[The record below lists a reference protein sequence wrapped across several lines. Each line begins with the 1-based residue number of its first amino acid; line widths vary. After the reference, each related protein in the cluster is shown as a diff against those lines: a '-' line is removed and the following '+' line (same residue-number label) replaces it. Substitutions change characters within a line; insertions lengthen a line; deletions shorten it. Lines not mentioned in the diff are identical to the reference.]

1 MKKFFGINENFRFE
15 WDNLSALLTVMNVSL
30 ILMDFWVAPIFGLVN
45 CAVNL
50 FRLPQGQGH
59 VNMYTMNLALIV
71 LNLYFLFG

>member
-1 MKKFFGINENFRFE
+1 MKKFFGINGDFYFE
-15 WDNLSALLTVMNVSL
+15 WEDLSALLTVLNVAL
-30 ILMDFWVAPIFGLVN
+30 VLMGFWFAPILGLVN

-50 FRLPQGQGH
+50 IRLPQSQGH